1 MSYFEARK
9 GRFGVFTDVVWGN
22 LDFSGSA
29 QSDFGKSMNRNFGQ
43 DANLSVS
50 VESNLD
56 IKSHADLEY
65 GSTIVQSGAAFE
77 IANWSNGSSVTA
89 LDLLGGARYWNQSV
103 DARVDMSGTLT
114 VHADAQASFSPREI
128 ARRVIEARGFD
139 LNRRGVKLLERA
151 IEKQFGPGQT
161 ITVDRSVDI
170 NLDRV
175 LGMARTGDLEWVDP
189 FIGGRLRHQFGEDKE
204 IVLEGDVGGFGVG
217 SDFSWQVVATYGFD
231 VNCLG
236 TPIHTMIGYRALAVD
251 YNEKSPFGR
260 NTLDA
265 VEHGPIAGVKIRW

>member
-1 MSYFEARK
+1 MFDSGDSKVGLYSLLAFASYFEARK

-43 DANLSVS
+43 DGNLSLS
-50 VESNLD
+50 VESSLD

-103 DARVDMSGTLT
+103 DATVGMSGTLT

-151 IEKQFGPGQT
+151 IEKQFGPEQT

-175 LGMARTGDLEWVDP
+175 LGMARRP
-189 FIGGRLRHQFGEDKE
+189 RMGRLERQF
-204 IVLEGDVGGFGVG
+204 
-217 SDFSWQVVATYGFD
+217 
-231 VNCLG
+231 
-236 TPIHTMIGYRALAVD
+236 TPLIGYRALAVD
-251 YNEKSPFGR
+251 YSEKSPFGR

-265 VEHGPIAGVKIRW
+265 AEHGPIAGVKIRW